1 MASKKDNVKHY
12 VHFLVNGCAGFVEV
26 MEDGAMWVRFG
37 GARMAY
43 SCMQGKLKS
52 TVHSVM
58 VQHSLISSWRG

>member
-1 MASKKDNVKHY
+1 MAKANQVKHY

-26 MEDGAMWVRFG
+26 MEDGSMWVRFG
-37 GARMAY
+37 GGRMAY
-43 SCMQGKLKS
+43 SCMQGKLKT